1 MNLRKVNFGPII
13 GLFGA
18 FVLISLACAQ
28 AGQIVSPEEATVI
41 AQQNRGGGVRQAG
54 EGPELETTGLQ
65 IGDTVTAILSG
76 RGFLINLYSEPGGRI
91 SAGQERGVEVEVLD
105 IAFLDERLWYLIDAP
120 TGEGWVPEDS
130 LEAIVDESG
139 GDEGGDFAVGDEV
152 YLTGAGFL
160 IELLREP
167 GGFMRAGQ
175 ERGTKVTVL
184 DSTVHTDGLT
194 WYLIDAPTGEGWV
207 SVENLS
213 AEPPE

>member
-1 MNLRKVNFGPII
+1 MNLRKISFGPILGLI
-13 GLFGA
+13 GLF
-18 FVLISLACAQ
+18 VLVSLACAQ

-41 AQQNRGGGVRQAG
+41 AQQDRGDIRQAG
-54 EGPELETTGLQ
+54 EGPVLEAAGLQ
-65 IGDTVTAILSG
+65 IGDTAILIG

-91 SAGQERGVEVEVLD
+91 SAGQERGAEVAILD

-120 TGEGWVPEDS
+120 TGEGWVPGDS

-139 GDEGGDFAVGDEV
+139 GGEEGGFAIGDEA
-152 YLTGAGFL
+152 YLTGTAFL
-160 IELLREP
+160 IELRREP

-175 ERGTKVTVL
+175 ERGTKVTIL
-184 DSTVHTDGLT
+184 DSTKHTDGFT

-207 SVENLS
+207 SEENLT

>member
-1 MNLRKVNFGPII
+1 MNLRKPEFGPLL
-13 GLFGA
+13 GLISV
-18 FVLISLACAQ
+18 FVLIGLACAQ
-28 AGQIVSPEEATVI
+28 AGQIVSSEEATAI
-41 AQQNRGGGVRQAG
+41 AQQDRGVAVRPAG
-54 EGPELETTGLQ
+54 EGPDLETQGPQ
-65 IGDTVTAILSG
+65 IGDTAILTG

-91 SAGQERGVEVEVLD
+91 SAGQERGVEVEILD

-130 LEAIVDESG
+130 VEVIANEEG
-139 GDEGGDFAVGDEV
+139 GDEEGGLAVGDEV
-152 YLTGAGFL
+152 YLTGTNFL

-167 GGFMRAGQ
+167 GGFMHAGQ
-175 ERGTKVTVL
+175 ERGTKVTIL

-207 SVENLS
+207 PEENLT